1 MVSWREREWP
11 FPPSASIGPEG
22 LRGPRAA
29 PRATAGKDGPRPHVW
44 LGGQGGC
51 WGSGRRCG
59 VQESP
64 PGRREV
70 GGRHPPSEPR
80 APVEPSGTGG
90 VQRGRAAAGRRAP
103 WWGGGWAR
111 RRGEAGWRARAPRR
125 RTGGRGLRRA
135 SRSHP
140 TCARTRR
147 GHLVTESVHFA
158 GTDRHELTSWK
169 SFPSIF
175 KFFTEASEAKTSSL
189 KPALTRRSHRIKH
202 EEL

>member
-1 MVSWREREWP
+1 
-11 FPPSASIGPEG
+11 
-22 LRGPRAA
+22 
-29 PRATAGKDGPRPHVW
+29 GKDGPRPHVW

-80 APVEPSGTGG
+80 APVEPSGTG
-90 VQRGRAAAGRRAP
+90 
-103 WWGGGWAR
+103 
-111 RRGEAGWRARAPRR
+111 
-125 RTGGRGLRRA
+125 
-135 SRSHP
+135 
-140 TCARTRR
+140 
-147 GHLVTESVHFA
+147 
-158 GTDRHELTSWK
+158 TDRHELTSWK